1 MGWSVY
7 KHTNLTNQKVYIGIT
22 SRKPSSRW
30 GLQGKGYKDQPKF
43 FNAIEKYGWENFKH
57 EVLYTNLSLEE
68 ALSFESQLI
77 NEYNSIEK
85 GYNVCFYGKIKT
97 KKIICLTTRK
107 IFNSL
112 EEASNFANVSSSS
125 LSHYLSGDYD
135 TCGEFE
141 GVKLEWEYLDCSEK
155 NEEAKTK
162 REIRKRKREEKFY
175 SPTSLEI
182 IKKYKDGV
190 PINQLSKEYGKSKE
204 AIKTLLNFYNIPIIS
219 SKERCS
225 HGVYQLDDDNNII
238 KKYNSLTEASISIG
252 IGENAIGRIKRAC
265 NEKWRKVKGF
275 HWSWVDSQ

>member
-1 MGWSVY
+1 MNTFVNYAHRGASAYAPENTMAAFKKAFQIGTNGIELDLQKTKDEKIVIFHDDKIDEKSNGTGKISDYTY
-7 KHTNLTNQKVYIGIT
+7 KELLEFDFGSWFSEEFENEKIVLFEDFMKEV
-22 SRKPSSRW
+22 SS
-30 GLQGKGYKDQPKF
+30 KDLIL
-43 FNAIEKYGWENFKH
+43 AIELK
-57 EVLYTNLSLEE
+57 EE
-68 ALSFESQLI
+68 G
-77 NEYNSIEK
+77 IEK
-85 GYNVCFYGKIKT
+85 ET
-97 KKIICLTTRK
+97 
-107 IFNSL
+107 
-112 EEASNFANVSSSS
+112 
-125 LSHYLSGDYD
+125 
-135 TCGEFE
+135 
-141 GVKLEWEYLDCSEK
+141 
-155 NEEAKTK
+155 
-162 REIRKRKREEKFY
+162 
-175 SPTSLEI
+175 LEI